1 MTDVEKK
8 DGSQSIIQD
17 VKSGESS
24 VSVDSAAEKRL
35 LWKCD
40 LHVLPILMLLYLLAF
55 LDRINAS
62 HSL

>member
-8 DGSQSIIQD
+8 DGSQSMIQD

-62 HSL
+62 HSS